1 MSTAAITPNREKKQM
16 PAVLPMQRRFFEV
29 RAGKQKDG
37 SDLVPISFSSDTP
50 VKRNTW
56 MGYWWYEVLNHNRSA
71 VDTGRLEQGLS
82 VLVNHDPNQ
91 RAGLLKN
98 GQIESG
104 KGRGDIKFNTT
115 DFGKSVRQ
123 EVDDLTLQYI
133 SVGYRVSE
141 MNRTTDVNATDD
153 EDEDYLGTYSVD
165 RWEPLEVS
173 LVAVPADPSVGVGR
187 SADQAPQYPVAIKRA
202 IETATAGN
210 SQEETRMATP
220 PIVPAIDTAA
230 VTAQVRTAELAR
242 FAELDQVH
250 SQYPAIFTAEQ
261 RSTYARENRTG
272 DEARRFV
279 LGELAKRSQQ
289 TAALPATGNST
300 EFVRDEN
307 DKRPGSLLAAR
318 FIRCMAAGRGNKAD
332 AARFAGDVLKDPMIQ
347 RALSASIGTS
357 GGFTL
362 PEQISADIIEFL
374 RPMTVVRALNPTL
387 APLPNGTLTMPKL
400 TGGVAA
406 SYIGENKDITATQ
419 QTFGQVKLSAKKL
432 ACLVPISNDLI
443 RYANGA
449 SADNIVRDDMASGI
463 AQAEDSAFIRG
474 AGTSFSPK
482 GLRNWAVA
490 ANLIAANVTINLAN
504 VVQDMGKLRLAL
516 RKANVRFLRAGWIM
530 SPRTE
535 NFLMTL
541 MTVNGVYAFRDEMN
555 TGKLWNLP
563 YKCTTLIPEN
573 LGAGSDSELYL
584 ADFADVVIGEVPN
597 IVVETSTEAS
607 YFDGTQLQSAFSLD
621 QTVIKMIIEH
631 DLGVRHQESIAVL
644 TGVQW
649 A

>member
-1 MSTAAITPNREKKQM
+1 MSTAIAQREKKQM

-29 RAGKQKDG
+29 RAKKESDG
-37 SDLVPISFSSDTP
+37 LTPISFSSDTP

-56 MGYWWYEVLNHNRSA
+56 MGYWWYEVLNHDRSA
-71 VDTGRLEQGLS
+71 VDTGRLEQGIS
-82 VLVNHDPNQ
+82 VLVNHDPDQ

-98 GQIESG
+98 GAIEKG

-123 EVDDLTLQYI
+123 EVEDGTLPYI
-133 SVGYRVSE
+133 SVGYRVNE
-141 MNRTTDVNATDD
+141 MNRAADINSADD

-187 SADQAPQYPVAIKRA
+187 SLDQAPQYPVAIRRA
-202 IETATAGN
+202 IETASAGN
-210 SQEETRMATP
+210 SQEATRMATTAT
-220 PIVPAIDTAA
+220 VPTPDQAAI
-230 VTAQVRTAELAR
+230 TAQVRTAELAR
-242 FAELDQVH
+242 FAELDAVH
-250 SQYPAIFTAEQ
+250 SQYPEFFTAEQ
-261 RSTYARENRTG
+261 RSTFARENRTG
-272 DEARRFV
+272 DEARRHV
-279 LGELAKRSQQ
+279 LAEMAKRSSS
-289 TAALPATGNST
+289 TAAHPATGSPAA
-300 EFVRDEN
+300 EFVRDEA
-307 DKRPGSLLAAR
+307 DKRPGSLIAAR

-332 AARFAGDVLKDPMIQ
+332 AARFAGDVLKDGMVQ
-347 RALSASIGTS
+347 RALSASIGS
-357 GGFTL
+357 QGGFTL
-362 PEQISADIIEFL
+362 PDTISADIIEFL

-387 APLPNGTLTMPKL
+387 APLPNGTLTMSKL

-406 SYIGENKDITATQ
+406 GYIGENKDITATQ
-419 QTFGQVKLSAKKL
+419 QTFGQVKMAAKKL

-443 RYANGA
+443 RYQSGIA
-449 SADNIVRDDMASGI
+449 ADSIVRDDMASGI
-463 AQAEDSAFIRG
+463 AQAEDAAFIRG

-490 ANLIAANVTINLAN
+490 ANLIAANGTINLAN
-504 VVQDMGKLRLAL
+504 VVQDLGKLRLAL
-516 RKANVRFLRAGWIM
+516 RKANVRFLRPGWIM

-535 NFLMTL
+535 NFLLTL
-541 MTVNGVYAFRDEMN
+541 LTVNGVYAFRDEMM

-563 YKCTTLIPEN
+563 YKVTTLIPEN

-607 YFDGTQLQSAFSLD
+607 YFDGAQLQSAFSLD
-621 QTVIKMIIEH
+621 QTVIKLIIEH
-631 DLGVRHQESIAVL
+631 DLAVRHQESIAVL

-649 A
+649 T